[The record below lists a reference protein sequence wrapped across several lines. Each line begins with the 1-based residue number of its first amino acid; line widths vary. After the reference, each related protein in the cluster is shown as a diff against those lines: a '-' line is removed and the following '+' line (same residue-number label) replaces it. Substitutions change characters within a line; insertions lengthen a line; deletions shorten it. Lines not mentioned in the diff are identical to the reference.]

1 MSKVKLKEW
10 KLHLRIVTL
19 EAKMF
24 DLTWVFIFLAGLGLL
39 GVLMAAIRIVPEYK
53 RMVVLRLG
61 KSIGARGPGLVL
73 LIPFVDRP
81 IWQDLREFV
90 VNVPP
95 QTCITKDNA
104 PVSIDFLIYLK
115 VIDAVQ
121 SVIEVEK
128 FRDAAQGIAM
138 TTLRAVVGDLS
149 LDDVLAKRD
158 QINQVLRVKM
168 DEVTARWGIKV
179 TMVEIRE
186 IQPPRDVQDAMTRQ
200 MAAERIR
207 RATVIEADG
216 KREAAIKVAEGEKQ
230 AAILKA
236 EGGRQAQLLT
246 AEGYGLALEKIEA
259 AANTI
264 GSKTMSLQYL
274 DALRTL
280 GAGPATKFVLPM
292 EFTALLRP
300 LVDHVERGGELNT

>member
-1 MSKVKLKEW
+1 
-10 KLHLRIVTL
+10 
-19 EAKMF
+19 MF
-24 DLTWVFIFLAGLGLL
+24 DMTLFIIGLFGLGLL
-39 GVLMAAIRIVPEYK
+39 VLLASAIKIVPEYK

-61 KSIGARGPGLVL
+61 KSVGARGPGLVL

-115 VIDAVQ
+115 VIDAVS
-121 SVIEVEK
+121 SVIEVER
-128 FRDAAQGIAM
+128 FREAAQGIAM
-138 TTLRAVVGDLS
+138 TTLRAVVGDIP

-168 DEVTARWGIKV
+168 DEVTSRWGIKV

-186 IQPPRDVQDAMTRQ
+186 ILPPRDVQDAMTRQ
-200 MAAERIR
+200 MSAERMR

-216 KREAAIKVAEGEKQ
+216 RREAEIKVAEGEKQ

-236 EGGRQAQLLT
+236 EGVRQAQILT
-246 AEGYGLALEKIEA
+246 AEGYALALEKIEA
-259 AANTI
+259 AADTI

-274 DALRTL
+274 DALRAVGT
-280 GAGPATKFVLPM
+280 GPATKFVLPM

-300 LVDHVERGGELNT
+300 LVAHVERSDEAKAESS

>member
-1 MSKVKLKEW
+1 MFNL
-10 KLHLRIVTL
+10 TL
-19 EAKMF
+19 YIIILF
-24 DLTWVFIFLAGLGLL
+24 VLVLLALL
-39 GVLMAAIRIVPEYK
+39 AAAIKIVPEYK

-115 VIDAVQ
+115 VIDAVL

-149 LDDVLAKRD
+149 LDDVLARRD

-186 IQPPRDVQDAMTRQ
+186 IQPPRDVQEAMTRQ

-216 KREAAIKVAEGEKQ
+216 KREAAIKVAEGERQ

-236 EGGRQAQLLT
+236 EGGRQAQILT
-246 AEGYGLALEKIEA
+246 AEGYALALEKIEA
-259 AANTI
+259 AASAI

-274 DALRTL
+274 DALRTV
-280 GAGPATKFVLPM
+280 GTGPATKFVLPM

-300 LVDHVERGGELNT
+300 LVDHAERAGEPKA

>member
-1 MSKVKLKEW
+1 M
-10 KLHLRIVTL
+10 
-19 EAKMF
+19 
-24 DLTWVFIFLAGLGLL
+24 DLTLLFILLAILAAVGLL
-39 GVLMAAIRIVPEYK
+39 SLAIRIVPEY
-53 RMVVLRLG
+53 RRIVVLRLG
-61 KSIGARGPGLVL
+61 KSIGARGPGLVW
-73 LIPFVDRP
+73 LIPFVDQP

-90 VNVPP
+90 VSVPP

-115 VIDAVQ
+115 VVDAVQ

-138 TTLRAVVGDLS
+138 TTLRAVVGDIL

-179 TMVEIRE
+179 TMVEIKE
-186 IQPPRDVQDAMTRQ
+186 ILPPRDVQEAMTRQ
-200 MAAERIR
+200 MAAERNR
-207 RATVIEADG
+207 RATVTEADG

-236 EGGRQAQLLT
+236 EGGRQAQILT
-246 AEGYGLALEKIEA
+246 AEGYALALEKIEA
-259 AANTI
+259 AANAV
-264 GSKTMSLQYL
+264 GARTMSLQYL

-300 LVDHVERGGELNT
+300 LAEYAAEAVRQPSAPGASSGGRS

>member
-1 MSKVKLKEW
+1 MFNLTLYITILFGLALLALLPAAVK
-10 KLHLRIVTL
+10 
-19 EAKMF
+19 
-24 DLTWVFIFLAGLGLL
+24 
-39 GVLMAAIRIVPEYK
+39 IVPEYK

-115 VIDAVQ
+115 VIDAVL
-121 SVIEVEK
+121 SVIEVER

-149 LDDVLAKRD
+149 LDDVLARRD

-186 IQPPRDVQDAMTRQ
+186 IQPPRDVQEAMTRQ

-216 KREAAIKVAEGEKQ
+216 KREAAIKVAEGQRQ

-236 EGGRQAQLLT
+236 EGGRQAQILT
-246 AEGYGLALEKIEA
+246 AEGYALPLEKIEA
-259 AANTI
+259 AAKAV

-274 DALRTL
+274 DTLRTL

-300 LVDHVERGGELNT
+300 LVAHAEQAGDDAK

>member
-1 MSKVKLKEW
+1 
-10 KLHLRIVTL
+10 
-19 EAKMF
+19 MF
-24 DLTWVFIFLAGLGLL
+24 DLTLLFVFLAGLGLL
-39 GVLMAAIRIVPEYK
+39 VLLAAAIRIVPEYK
-53 RMVVLRLG
+53 RIVVLRLG
-61 KSIGARGPGLVL
+61 KSIGVRGPGLVL

-186 IQPPRDVQDAMTRQ
+186 IQPPKDVQEAMTRQ

-216 KREAAIKVAEGEKQ
+216 KREAAIKVAEGERQ

-236 EGGRQAQLLT
+236 EGGRQAQILT
-246 AEGYGLALEKIEA
+246 AEGYALALEKIET
-259 AANTI
+259 AANII

-274 DALRTL
+274 EALRTL

-300 LVDHVERGGELNT
+300 LVNHAERAGEPQA

>member
-1 MSKVKLKEW
+1 
-10 KLHLRIVTL
+10 
-19 EAKMF
+19 MF

>member
-1 MSKVKLKEW
+1 MYNFSSL
-10 KLHLRIVTL
+10 LIV
-19 EAKMF
+19 
-24 DLTWVFIFLAGLGLL
+24 FLVGLGLL
-39 GVLMAAIRIVPEYK
+39 ALFAAAIKIVPEYK

-61 KSIGARGPGLVL
+61 RTIGARGPGLVL

-81 IWQDLREFV
+81 MWQDLREFV
-90 VNVPP
+90 INVPP

-115 VIDAVQ
+115 VFDAVL
-121 SVIEVEK
+121 SVIEVEQY
-128 FRDAAQGIAM
+128 REAAQGIAM
-138 TTLRAVVGDLS
+138 TTLRAVVGDLP

-186 IQPPRDVQDAMTRQ
+186 IQPPRDVLDAMTRQ
-200 MAAERIR
+200 MGAERNR
-207 RATVIEADG
+207 RALVTEADG
-216 KREAAIKVAEGEKQ
+216 KREAAIMVAEGDKQ

-236 EGGRQAQLLT
+236 EGGRQAQILT
-246 AEGYGLALEKIEA
+246 AEGYGLALERIEA
-259 AANTI
+259 AADKI
-264 GSKTMSLQYL
+264 GARTMSLQYL
-274 DALRTL
+274 DALRAL

-300 LVDHVERGGELNT
+300 LLDHVERSGEAKT

>member
-1 MSKVKLKEW
+1 MFNL
-10 KLHLRIVTL
+10 TL
-19 EAKMF
+19 YLIILF
-24 DLTWVFIFLAGLGLL
+24 VLALL
-39 GVLMAAIRIVPEYK
+39 ALLAAAIKIVPEYK

-61 KSIGARGPGLVL
+61 KCIGARGPGLVL
-73 LIPFVDRP
+73 LIPVVDRP

-90 VNVPP
+90 INVPP

-115 VIDAVQ
+115 VVDSVP

-179 TMVEIRE
+179 TMVEIKE
-186 IQPPRDVQDAMTRQ
+186 ILPPRDVQEAMTRQ

-207 RATVIEADG
+207 RATVTEADG

-236 EGGRQAQLLT
+236 EGQRQAQILT
-246 AEGYGLALEKIEA
+246 AEGYALALEKIES
-259 AANTI
+259 AANAI

-274 DALRTL
+274 ETLRTV
-280 GAGPATKFVLPM
+280 GTGPSTKFVLPM

-300 LVDHVERGGELNT
+300 LVDHTERAGERKG

>member
-1 MSKVKLKEW
+1 
-10 KLHLRIVTL
+10 
-19 EAKMF
+19 
-24 DLTWVFIFLAGLGLL
+24 LT
-39 GVLMAAIRIVPEYK
+39 AAIKIVPEYK

-61 KSIGARGPGLVL
+61 KSIGARGPGFVL
-73 LIPFVDRP
+73 LVPFVDQA

-95 QTCITKDNA
+95 QTCITRDNA

-149 LDDVLAKRD
+149 LDDVLARRD

-186 IQPPRDVQDAMTRQ
+186 IQPPRDVQEAMTRQ

-216 KREAAIKVAEGEKQ
+216 KREAAIKVAEGERQ

-236 EGGRQAQLLT
+236 EGGRQAQILT
-246 AEGYGLALEKIEA
+246 AEGYALALEKIEA
-259 AANTI
+259 AAAGI

-274 DALRTL
+274 DTLRTL

-292 EFTALLRP
+292 EFTSLLRP
-300 LVDHVERGGELNT
+300 LVQHADRADGST

>member
-1 MSKVKLKEW
+1 
-10 KLHLRIVTL
+10 
-19 EAKMF
+19 MF
-24 DLTWVFIFLAGLGLL
+24 DATLFVIVLVVLL
-39 GVLMAAIRIVPEYK
+39 LLSLFFAAIKVVPEYK

-61 KSIGARGPGLVL
+61 KCIGARGPGLVW

-90 VNVPP
+90 IVVPP

-104 PVSIDFLIYLK
+104 PVSVDFLIYLK
-115 VIDAVQ
+115 VIDAVL

-149 LDDVLAKRD
+149 LDDVLARRD

-168 DEVTARWGIKV
+168 DEVTSRWGIKV

-186 IQPPRDVQDAMTRQ
+186 IQPPRDVQEAMTRQ

-207 RATVIEADG
+207 RATVIEADR
-216 KREAAIKVAEGEKQ
+216 KREAAIKVAEGERQ

-236 EGGRQAQLLT
+236 EGGRQAQILT
-246 AEGYGLALEKIEA
+246 AEGYALALEKIES
-259 AANTI
+259 AANAI

-280 GAGPATKFVLPM
+280 GASAATKFVLPM

-300 LVDHVERGGELNT
+300 LIDHAERVAEPKP

>member
-1 MSKVKLKEW
+1 
-10 KLHLRIVTL
+10 
-19 EAKMF
+19 MF
-24 DLTWVFIFLAGLGLL
+24 DLSPFLNVLPFILVALGLL
-39 GVLMAAIRIVPEYK
+39 ALLAVAIKIVPEYK

-61 KSIGARGPGLVL
+61 RCIGARGPGLVL

-90 VNVPP
+90 INVPP

-115 VIDAVQ
+115 VIDAVP
-121 SVIEVEK
+121 SVIEVE
-128 FRDAAQGIAM
+128 RYREAAQGIAM

-200 MAAERIR
+200 MGAERNR
-207 RATVIEADG
+207 RALVTEADG
-216 KREAAIKVAEGEKQ
+216 KREAAIMVAEGEKQ
-230 AAILKA
+230 ATILKA
-236 EGGRQAQLLT
+236 EGNRQAQILA
-246 AEGYGLALEKIEA
+246 AEGYGLALERIEA
-259 AANTI
+259 AAAKI
-264 GSKTMSLQYL
+264 GAKTMSLQYL

-280 GAGPATKFVLPM
+280 GTGPSTKFVLPM

-300 LVDHVERGGELNT
+300 LLEHVERSGEAKS

>member
-1 MSKVKLKEW
+1 M
-10 KLHLRIVTL
+10 
-19 EAKMF
+19 
-24 DLTWVFIFLAGLGLL
+24 DLTLLFILLAILAAVGLL
-39 GVLMAAIRIVPEYK
+39 SLAIRIVPEY
-53 RMVVLRLG
+53 RRIVVLRLG

-73 LIPFVDRP
+73 LIPFIDQP

-115 VIDAVQ
+115 VVDAVQ
-121 SVIEVEK
+121 SIIEVEK

-138 TTLRAVVGDLS
+138 TTLRAVVGDIP

-158 QINQVLRVKM
+158 QINQVLRIKM

-179 TMVEIRE
+179 TMVEIKE
-186 IQPPRDVQDAMTRQ
+186 ILPPRDVQEAMTRQ
-200 MAAERIR
+200 MAAERNR
-207 RATVIEADG
+207 RATVTEADG

-236 EGGRQAQLLT
+236 EGGRQAQILT
-246 AEGYGLALEKIEA
+246 AEGYALALEKIEA
-259 AANTI
+259 AANAV
-264 GSKTMSLQYL
+264 GARTMSLQYL
-274 DALRTL
+274 DTLRTI
-280 GAGPATKFVLPM
+280 GGSPATKFVLPM

-300 LVDHVERGGELNT
+300 FVEYAGEAARQSGQPPAA

>member
-1 MSKVKLKEW
+1 MYNFSSL
-10 KLHLRIVTL
+10 LIV
-19 EAKMF
+19 
-24 DLTWVFIFLAGLGLL
+24 FLVGLGLL
-39 GVLMAAIRIVPEYK
+39 ALLAAAIKIVPEYK

-61 KSIGARGPGLVL
+61 RAIGARGPGLVL

-81 IWQDLREFV
+81 MWQDLREFV
-90 VNVPP
+90 INVPP

-115 VIDAVQ
+115 VFDAVL
-121 SVIEVEK
+121 SVIEVEQY
-128 FRDAAQGIAM
+128 REAAQGIAM
-138 TTLRAVVGDLS
+138 TTLRAVVGDLP

-186 IQPPRDVQDAMTRQ
+186 IQPPRDVLDAMTRQ
-200 MAAERIR
+200 MGAERNR
-207 RATVIEADG
+207 RALVTEADG
-216 KREAAIKVAEGEKQ
+216 KREAAIMVAEGDKQ

-236 EGGRQAQLLT
+236 EGGRQAQILT
-246 AEGYGLALEKIEA
+246 AEGYGLALERIEA
-259 AANTI
+259 AADKI
-264 GSKTMSLQYL
+264 GAKTMSLQYL
-274 DALRTL
+274 DALRAL

-300 LVDHVERGGELNT
+300 LLEHVERSGEAKV

>member
-1 MSKVKLKEW
+1 MFD
-10 KLHLRIVTL
+10 VTL
-19 EAKMF
+19 
-24 DLTWVFIFLAGLGLL
+24 FIMGLFGLGLL
-39 GVLMAAIRIVPEYK
+39 ALLTSAIKIVPEYK
-53 RMVVLRLG
+53 RIVLLRLG
-61 KSIGARGPGLVL
+61 KSVGARGPGLVL

-81 IWQDLREFV
+81 LWQDLREFV

-115 VIDAVQ
+115 VMDAV
-121 SVIEVEK
+121 SSLIEVER
-128 FRDAAQGIAM
+128 FREAAQGIAM
-138 TTLRAVVGDLS
+138 TTLRAVVGDIP

-158 QINQVLRVKM
+158 QINQILRVKM
-168 DEVTARWGIKV
+168 DEVTSRWGIKV

-186 IQPPRDVQDAMTRQ
+186 ILPPRDVQDAMTRQ
-200 MAAERIR
+200 MSAERMR

-216 KREAAIKVAEGEKQ
+216 RREAEIKVAEGEKQ

-236 EGGRQAQLLT
+236 EGVRQAQVLT
-246 AEGYGLALEKIEA
+246 AEGFALALEKIESA
-259 AANTI
+259 ADTI

-280 GAGPATKFVLPM
+280 GTGPATKFVLPM

-300 LVDHVERGGELNT
+300 LVEHVEQVDAKKTCQGGGS

>member
-1 MSKVKLKEW
+1 
-10 KLHLRIVTL
+10 
-19 EAKMF
+19 MF
-24 DLTWVFIFLAGLGLL
+24 DLTLLFVFLAGLGLL
-39 GVLMAAIRIVPEYK
+39 VLLAAAIRIVPEYK
-53 RMVVLRLG
+53 RIVVLRLG
-61 KSIGARGPGLVL
+61 KSIGVRGPGLVL

-186 IQPPRDVQDAMTRQ
+186 IQPPKDVQEAMTRQ

-216 KREAAIKVAEGEKQ
+216 KREAAIKVAEGERQ

-236 EGGRQAQLLT
+236 EGGRQAQILT
-246 AEGYGLALEKIEA
+246 SEGYALALEKIEA

-274 DALRTL
+274 ETLRTL
-280 GAGPATKFVLPM
+280 GSGPATKFVLPM

-300 LVDHVERGGELNT
+300 LVDHAERADEPKT

>member
-1 MSKVKLKEW
+1 
-10 KLHLRIVTL
+10 
-19 EAKMF
+19 MF
-24 DLTWVFIFLAGLGLL
+24 DLSFVVVLFVIAIIVLLLA
-39 GVLMAAIRIVPEYK
+39 AAIKIVPEYK

-61 KSIGARGPGLVL
+61 KAIGERGPGLVI
-73 LIPFVDRP
+73 LIPFVDQP

-104 PVSIDFLIYLK
+104 PVAIDFLIYLK
-115 VIDAVQ
+115 VVNAVA
-121 SVIEVEK
+121 SIIEVER
-128 FRDAAQGIAM
+128 FREASQGIAM

-158 QINQVLRVKM
+158 QINQILRVKM
-168 DEVTARWGIKV
+168 DEVTSRWGVKV

-186 IQPPRDVQDAMTRQ
+186 IEPPRDVQDAMTRQ
-200 MAAERIR
+200 MSAERNR
-207 RATVIEADG
+207 RALVTEANG
-216 KREAAIKVAEGEKQ
+216 TREAAIMVAEGEKQ

-236 EGGRQAQLLT
+236 EGGRQAQILT
-246 AEGYGLALEKIEA
+246 AEGYALALEKVEMA
-259 AANTI
+259 ASTI

-274 DALRTL
+274 DSLRAL
-280 GAGPATKFVLPM
+280 GNSPATKFVLPM

-300 LVDHVERGGELNT
+300 LLEHVERSGEAKA

>member
-1 MSKVKLKEW
+1 
-10 KLHLRIVTL
+10 
-19 EAKMF
+19 MF

-186 IQPPRDVQDAMTRQ
+186 IQPPRDVQEAMTRQ

-230 AAILKA
+230 AAIRKL
-236 EGGRQAQLLT
+236 
-246 AEGYGLALEKIEA
+246 
-259 AANTI
+259 
-264 GSKTMSLQYL
+264 GSKPEIT
-274 DALRTL
+274 RFKGL
-280 GAGPATKFVLPM
+280 GEISPKEFAQFIGKEMRLSKVEYAPRAESGPIFNFYMGKNTPERKDYIM
-292 EFTALLRP
+292 DK
-300 LVDHVERGGELNT
+300 LVVPVEE

>member
-1 MSKVKLKEW
+1 MSKVKLMEW
-10 KLHLRIVTL
+10 KLHVRIVTL

-24 DLTWVFIFLAGLGLL
+24 DLTWIFIFLAGLGLL
-39 GVLMAAIRIVPEYK
+39 GLLTAAIRIVPEYK

-90 VNVPP
+90 VSVPP

-115 VIDAVQ
+115 VIDAVL
-121 SVIEVEK
+121 SVIEVER

-149 LDDVLAKRD
+149 LDDVLARRD

-186 IQPPRDVQDAMTRQ
+186 IQPPRDVQEAMTRQ

-216 KREAAIKVAEGEKQ
+216 KREAAIKVAEGERQ

-236 EGGRQAQLLT
+236 QGGRQAQILT
-246 AEGYGLALEKIEA
+246 AEGYALALEKIES
-259 AANTI
+259 AANAI

-274 DALRTL
+274 DTLRALGT
-280 GAGPATKFVLPM
+280 GPATKFVLPM

-300 LVDHVERGGELNT
+300 LVQHAERADGS

>member
-1 MSKVKLKEW
+1 
-10 KLHLRIVTL
+10 
-19 EAKMF
+19 MF
-24 DLTWVFIFLAGLGLL
+24 DATLFVIVLVVLL
-39 GVLMAAIRIVPEYK
+39 LLSLFFAAIKVVPEYK

-61 KSIGARGPGLVL
+61 KCIGARGPGLML

-115 VIDAVQ
+115 VIDAVL
-121 SVIEVEK
+121 SVIEVER

-149 LDDVLAKRD
+149 LDDVLARRD

-168 DEVTARWGIKV
+168 DEVTSRWGIKV

-186 IQPPRDVQDAMTRQ
+186 IQPPRDVQEAMTRQ
-200 MAAERIR
+200 MAAERLR

-216 KREAAIKVAEGEKQ
+216 KREAAIKVAEGERQ

-236 EGGRQAQLLT
+236 EGGRQAQILT
-246 AEGYGLALEKIEA
+246 AEGYALALEKIES
-259 AANTI
+259 AANAI

-280 GAGPATKFVLPM
+280 GASAATKFVLPM

-300 LVDHVERGGELNT
+300 LIDHAERVAEPKP

>member
-1 MSKVKLKEW
+1 
-10 KLHLRIVTL
+10 
-19 EAKMF
+19 MF
-24 DLTWVFIFLAGLGLL
+24 DVSMLVVIFVVLGLL
-39 GVLMAAIRIVPEYK
+39 SLLPAAIKVVPEYK
-53 RMVVLRLG
+53 RIVVLRLG
-61 KSIGARGPGLVL
+61 KSIGSRGPGLVL
-73 LIPFVDRP
+73 LIPFVDRS

-90 VNVPP
+90 INVPP

-115 VIDAVQ
+115 VMDAVL
-121 SVIEVEK
+121 SVIEVER

-138 TTLRAVVGDLS
+138 TTLRAVVGDIS
-149 LDDVLAKRD
+149 LDDVLARRD

-168 DEVTARWGIKV
+168 DEVTSRWGIKV

-200 MAAERIR
+200 MSAERNR
-207 RATVIEADG
+207 RATVTEADG

-236 EGGRQAQLLT
+236 EGQRQAQFLT
-246 AEGYGLALEKIEA
+246 AEGYALALEKIEA
-259 AANTI
+259 AANAI

-274 DALRTL
+274 EALRTV
-280 GAGPATKFVLPM
+280 GTGPATKFVLPM

-300 LVDHVERGGELNT
+300 LVEHVEQGN

>member
-1 MSKVKLKEW
+1 
-10 KLHLRIVTL
+10 
-19 EAKMF
+19 MF
-24 DLTWVFIFLAGLGLL
+24 DLTLYLIILFVLALVG
-39 GVLMAAIRIVPEYK
+39 LMATAIKIVPEYK
-53 RMVVLRLG
+53 RIVVLRLG
-61 KSIGARGPGLVL
+61 KCIGARGPGLVL

-81 IWQDLREFV
+81 IWQDLREHV

-115 VIDAVQ
+115 VFDSVP

-128 FRDAAQGIAM
+128 FREAAEGIAM
-138 TTLRAVVGDLS
+138 TTVRAVVGDLS

-179 TMVEIRE
+179 TMVEIKE
-186 IQPPRDVQDAMTRQ
+186 ILPPRDVQEAMTRQ
-200 MAAERIR
+200 MAAERLR
-207 RATVIEADG
+207 RATVTEADG
-216 KREAAIKVAEGEKQ
+216 KREAAIKVAEGDKQ

-236 EGGRQAQLLT
+236 EGQRQAKILT
-246 AEGYGLALEKIEA
+246 AEGLALALEKIES
-259 AANTI
+259 AANAI

-274 DALRTL
+274 ETLRTV
-280 GAGPATKFVLPM
+280 GTGPATKFVLPM

-300 LVDHVERGGELNT
+300 LIGHAERADNGTK

>member
-1 MSKVKLKEW
+1 MV
-10 KLHLRIVTL
+10 
-19 EAKMF
+19 
-24 DLTWVFIFLAGLGLL
+24 DLTLIFVLLVGLILL
-39 GVLMAAIRIVPEYK
+39 VLLIAAIRIVPEFK
-53 RMVVLRLG
+53 RIVVLRLG
-61 KSIGARGPGLVL
+61 KCIGARGPGLVL

-90 VNVPP
+90 INVPP

-115 VIDAVQ
+115 VINAVP
-121 SVIEVEK
+121 SVIEVER
-128 FRDAAQGIAM
+128 FREAAQGIAT
-138 TTLRAVVGDLS
+138 TTLRAVVGDIP

-186 IQPPRDVQDAMTRQ
+186 ILPPRDVQEAMTRQ
-200 MAAERIR
+200 MAAERNR
-207 RATVIEADG
+207 RATVTEADG

-236 EGGRQAQLLT
+236 EGERQARILI
-246 AEGYGLALEKIEA
+246 AEGYALALDKIEA
-259 AANTI
+259 AANAI

-274 DALRTL
+274 DMLRTL
-280 GAGPATKFVLPM
+280 GGSPATKFVLPM
-292 EFTALLRP
+292 EFTTLLRP
-300 LVDHVERGGELNT
+300 LIDHAERSGKAEA

>member
-1 MSKVKLKEW
+1 MFCATV
-10 KLHLRIVTL
+10 IVIVFVGL
-19 EAKMF
+19 IVVVL
-24 DLTWVFIFLAGLGLL
+24 LT
-39 GVLMAAIRIVPEYK
+39 AAIKIVPEYK
-53 RMVVLRLG
+53 RMVVLGLG
-61 KSIGARGPGLVL
+61 KSIGPRGPGLVI
-73 LIPFVDRP
+73 LIPYVDRP
-81 IWQDLREFV
+81 IWQDLREFMID
-90 VNVPP
+90 VPP

-104 PVSIDFLIYLK
+104 PVSIDFLVYLK
-115 VIDAVQ
+115 VMDAVA
-121 SVIEVEK
+121 SVIEVER

-138 TTLRAVVGDLS
+138 TTLRAVVGDLT

-186 IQPPRDVQDAMTRQ
+186 IQPPRDVQEAMTRQ
-200 MAAERIR
+200 MSAERNR

-300 LVDHVERGGELNT
+300 LVDHAERGGELNT

>member
-1 MSKVKLKEW
+1 MFCATV
-10 KLHLRIVTL
+10 IVIVFVGL
-19 EAKMF
+19 IVVVL
-24 DLTWVFIFLAGLGLL
+24 LT
-39 GVLMAAIRIVPEYK
+39 AAIKIVPEYK

-115 VIDAVQ
+115 VIDAVL

-179 TMVEIRE
+179 TI
-186 IQPPRDVQDAMTRQ
+186 
-200 MAAERIR
+200 AAPHPSI
-207 RATVIEADG
+207 T
-216 KREAAIKVAEGEKQ
+216 
-230 AAILKA
+230 
-236 EGGRQAQLLT
+236 
-246 AEGYGLALEKIEA
+246 
-259 AANTI
+259 
-264 GSKTMSLQYL
+264 
-274 DALRTL
+274 
-280 GAGPATKFVLPM
+280 
-292 EFTALLRP
+292 
-300 LVDHVERGGELNT
+300 